1 MIPTND
7 NNMTDED
14 FEDEIIS
21 KTQIKRELQA
31 LRDLG
36 KELVELTPAQLEKM
50 PISEDL
56 LSNLLDAKRFTK
68 KALKRQLQHIGVIM
82 RDEDAEAIRKAL
94 DRIYK
99 PQKEEV
105 KVFHEIEKWRD
116 GLLADEEGLINEITA
131 RFNNVD
137 HQYINQLIRNAKKEK
152 EHNKSPKS
160 ARNLFKYLVKLK
172 TGLNNA

>member
-36 KELVELTPAQLEKM
+36 KELVELTPTQLEKM

-99 PQKEEV
+99 PQREEV
-105 KVFHEIEKWRD
+105 KVFHETEKWRD
-116 GLLADEEGLINEITA
+116 GLIAGEEGLLNDIIEKFPAID
-131 RFNNVD
+131 R
-137 HQYINQLIRNAKKEK
+137 QYINQLIRNAKKEK
-152 EHNKSPKS
+152 QKNKPPKS
-160 ARNLFKYLVKLK
+160 SRALFQYLQELQTEKE
-172 TGLNNA
+172 